1 MFEVGTNVVYGQCGV
16 CRVERVAPLENSPA
30 DGRQYYTLRPFFS
43 TEVIYTPVDGKVF
56 MRPALDRE
64 QAEAVVREIP
74 AVREEVC
81 TERSLT
87 LLREKY
93 ESAFREYDC
102 ADLIGLIKS
111 IYSKNQAAA
120 QSGRRVGQMDQRYM
134 KRAEELLYG
143 ELSVAL
149 GIERDQV
156 VSYIARVLE
165 EKKGES

>member
-1 MFEVGTNVVYGQCGV
+1 MVYGATGV
-16 CRVERVAPLENSPA
+16 CRVEEITCPGGTGADRNRQFYLLKPLQQ
-30 DGRQYYTLRPFFS
+30 DG
-43 TEVIYTPVDGKVF
+43 VIYTPVECKVF
-56 MRPALDRE
+56 LRPALDRE

-102 ADLIGLIKS
+102 ADLISLIKS

-134 KRAEELLYG
+134 KRAEELFYG

-149 GIERDQV
+149 GIERDKV